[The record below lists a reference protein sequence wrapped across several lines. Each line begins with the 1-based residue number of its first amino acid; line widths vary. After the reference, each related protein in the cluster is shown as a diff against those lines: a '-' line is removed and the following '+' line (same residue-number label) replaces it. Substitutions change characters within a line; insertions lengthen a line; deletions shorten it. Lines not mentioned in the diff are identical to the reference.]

1 MGSMVDPAR
10 MLFRGQ
16 HAKRICEGKRAKR
29 IRDIGLTMV
38 ETLDANDEI
47 VDRLTIDACSTDL
60 AFIEMTNH
68 GLW

>member
-29 IRDIGLTMV
+29 IRDIVLTMV
-38 ETLDANDEI
+38 ETLEAEDEM
-47 VDRLTIDACSTDL
+47 VERLSIEACSTDL

-68 GLW
+68 DSW